1 MNFLQLVQKVWTKC
15 GLTGAG
21 PSTVTGQSG
30 MSSRVVQY
38 VAEAYRDIQQRH
50 DTWNWMW
57 TRVESATLTIG
68 DNTYLPG
75 DLGVTNPTARG
86 VQRVLLQVDGK
97 WQPIFYD
104 RKRRDPTV
112 YDNVTTSAKPG
123 RVTILPNGQWK
134 FDALPDAAYPVAV
147 EYFRTSHELVDSTDV
162 PLLPEEF
169 HWAIYWKAIEYYGH
183 YDEDGSLLT
192 EAQKNFASTMSRLER
207 VALPPLT
214 FDDTVS
220 Y

>member
-1 MNFLQLVQKVWTKC
+1 MNFLQIVQKVWTKC

-30 MSSRVVQY
+30 MSSRIVQY

-50 DTWNWMW
+50 NEWSWMW

-68 DNTYLPG
+68 DNTYVAG
-75 DLGVTNPTARG
+75 DLGRTPART
-86 VQRVLLQVDGK
+86 VQRVLLQVGGL

-112 YDNVTTSAKPG
+112 YDNVTAVGKPN
-123 RVTILPNGQWK
+123 RVAILPNGQWV
-134 FDALPDAAYPVAV
+134 FDTLPDLAYPIAV
-147 EYFRTSHELVDSTDV
+147 EYFRVSHELVDSTDL

-169 HWAIYWKAIEYYGH
+169 HWAIYWKAVEYYGH

-192 EAQKNFASTMSRLER
+192 EAQKNFASPMARLER
-207 VALPPLT
+207 VALPALT
-214 FDDTVS
+214 FDDEVS